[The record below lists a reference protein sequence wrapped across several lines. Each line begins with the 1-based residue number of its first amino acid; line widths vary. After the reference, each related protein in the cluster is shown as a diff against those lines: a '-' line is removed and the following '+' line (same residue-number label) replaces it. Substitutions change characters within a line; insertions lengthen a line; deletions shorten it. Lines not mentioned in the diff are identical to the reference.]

1 MNWINFETDHPLHA
15 SVVLDDAMA
24 TILKWSWGPIENG
37 VESRVVYVASVALL
51 RTVGHVLHK
60 VDCNRHPE
68 IRETVENKYRVWKRG
83 EGKDQIFSEFIEK
96 ERNLILKEYAPR
108 WNPANKV
115 ELTWKVRPPR
125 TGQSK
130 ESNKL
135 QEKLAKNLE
144 KSPIR
149 AVFMESGPYAGYDFG
164 ELLQKA
170 ARWWGNELF
179 EITSLVEKK

>member
-1 MNWINFETDHPLHA
+1 MNWIDIETGHPLHA
-15 SVVLDDAMA
+15 SVVLDYAMSA
-24 TILKWSWGPIENG
+24 ILKWSWGPIEKG
-37 VESRVVYVASVALL
+37 VESRVVYIASVTLL

-60 VDCNRHPE
+60 VDCNRYPE

-83 EGKDQIFSEFIEK
+83 EGKDQIFAEFIEK

-108 WNPANKV
+108 WNPKNEVK
-115 ELTWKVRPPR
+115 LTWKVRPPR
-125 TGQSK
+125 TGQSEK
-130 ESNKL
+130 SSRL
-135 QEKLAKNLE
+135 QQALAKNLE

-170 ARWWGNELF
+170 ARWWGRELS